1 MERRQDIVLGAVFAA
16 MGLFAAVKA
25 AAYSGATGA
34 YPMALSLVLVAFGLL
49 VAVKAALRGRSVPRP
64 LTENTGRAL
73 LTVGLSVGYLALVP
87 LLGFYTASALVVLA
101 IPLSLGFRQPLFL
114 VVVTAVFVAIV
125 WAVFS
130 LVLEK
135 PLPAE
140 FWQDY

>member
-16 MGLFAAVKA
+16 LGLFAAVKA
-25 AAYSGATGA
+25 TAYSGATGA
-34 YPMALSLVLVAFGLL
+34 YPMALSLVLVAFGVL
-49 VAVKAALRGRSVPRP
+49 VAVKAALRGQSVPRP

-73 LTVGLSVGYLALVP
+73 LTFGLGAVYLALVP

-101 IPLSLGFRQPLFL
+101 LPLSLGFRQPLFL
-114 VVVTAVFVAIV
+114 VAVTVIFVTVVWV
-125 WAVFS
+125 VFS

-135 PLPAE
+135 PLPTE